1 MRAVVLRG
9 GQLEVRETADPVP
22 GEGEMLL
29 RTLATAICASDAH
42 FMDHHDA
49 VPAHQTGM
57 VYDENRDIVLGHE
70 FVGEV
75 VAHGPGCSDQFPIG
89 TRVTAMPILLID
101 GGGAG
106 TKVIGQHPEAQ
117 GSFGELL
124 VVSEMM
130 ARAVPGD
137 VSNDAVAVVDAFAV
151 GEFSVRSSAIEPGE
165 IAIVIG
171 AGAVGLS
178 AVAALAARGID
189 PIIVSDFNPDRL
201 ELAKQFGAHVLVNPA
216 DQSPFDAWRTGTA
229 PSMPFAK
236 AGSTRCRASAK

>member
-29 RTLATAICASDAH
+29 RTLATAICASDVH

-49 VPAHQTGM
+49 VPPHQTGM

-75 VAHGPGCSDQFPIG
+75 VAHGPGPSDQFPIG

-130 ARAVPGD
+130 ARGSGRRVERRGRGGRRLRRRR
-137 VSNDAVAVVDAFAV
+137 V
-151 GEFSVRSSAIEPGE
+151 
-165 IAIVIG
+165 
-171 AGAVGLS
+171 LC
-178 AVAALAARGID
+178 AAR
-189 PIIVSDFNPDRL
+189 PSS
-201 ELAKQFGAHVLVNPA
+201 PA
-216 DQSPFDAWRTGTA
+216 RSR
-229 PSMPFAK
+229 S
-236 AGSTRCRASAK
+236 